1 MNSHLP
7 GVGRK
12 KAWIFAHEEAVLH
25 PWCGWILKWQAFWT
39 FASISTLLIKTTL
52 SMMILNDSICGVG
65 MLSALEFSVNFSHL
79 NSTCHGLDNGLG
91 GDSTW
96 PAPVLYIF
104 FLILETSI
112 WGDSACL
119 VNCLVAMCQRHMWT
133 LSHFFFNC
141 VGYGSLSLPRCRCE
155 EINRSVCAGQ
165 GFC

>member
-1 MNSHLP
+1 
-7 GVGRK
+7 
-12 KAWIFAHEEAVLH
+12 
-25 PWCGWILKWQAFWT
+25 
-39 FASISTLLIKTTL
+39 
-52 SMMILNDSICGVG
+52 MMILNDSICGVG